1 MAQQRNIA
9 ARAGR
14 WSARHRR
21 LAILGWLAFVLAA
34 VIIGAAAGTNY
45 QREEDLGSGESGR
58 ADKII
63 AEGFADHA
71 GEQVLVQSRGR
82 GTIDDPA
89 FQAALDDVEHRL
101 AGFNFV
107 ANVESPRAHGASLV
121 SADRRSTLVQF
132 DILGDSEAARERV
145 EPVLAAI
152 ARSQAAHPAFRI
164 EELGDAS
171 ASRAISQAF
180 EEDARQAEFL
190 SLPLT
195 LLILVA
201 AFGTLVAAGLPVLLG
216 LTAVAATIGL
226 LGPVSRPDPGCRGG
240 RLRRPADRPRSRGGL
255 LDVLHPA
262 RARRAC
268 GGPQQRG
275 RLGGGGGD
283 IRRAVPISGLTVM
296 VAMSGMFVVAHPVF
310 ESFAIGTILVVAVAM
325 VGSITVVPA
334 TLAVLGDR
342 IDKGRLP
349 FTRRR
354 GAVGESGVW
363 AAIIRRV
370 LRRPWL
376 AVASATAVLVV
387 LAIPTLH
394 LHTADAGA
402 QALPRDLPVMR
413 TYDRIQRAFPGGPLP
428 AVVAVQIPPGKAL
441 SVTVAL
447 KELRERAFATGRLK
461 PPFGFSIN
469 DERTV
474 AVITMAVAGKG
485 TDATSD
491 RALAA
496 LRDDVLPTT
505 FAEREGVRT
514 YVTGTTALSNDF
526 NALMK
531 ARAPWVF
538 AFVLSLAFL
547 LLLLTFRSLVI
558 ALTAVVLNLLS
569 VGAAYGVLVWIFQY
583 GNLESALGFVSIG
596 GITSW
601 LPLFLFVILFG
612 LSMDYHVFILSRIR
626 EGHDRGMSTEQA
638 VAHGIASTASVVTS
652 AASVMVAVFG
662 IFATLRML
670 EFKQMGGGHDAV
682 PDPERLVQHLGH
694 RRQAVRRAG
703 RVGDDACVHG
713 RPAPARRAAQG
724 PAAGPRRRAQPRAHD
739 DRRREGDRP
748 RCAGAGGPD
757 AGLRGTHADADRV
770 ARRPHGRS
778 RAGHDRR
785 RGQRRRSRARR
796 CRAACRGPGLQRGR
810 ARLHGPRRIAVL
822 VDLRC
827 GADHGRRRDA
837 GQGRRLVRQRVGLL
851 EPARRAR
858 AACARADRARAVSE
872 VIVVGVDCSESS
884 KAALRCASRS
894 RMRGAAV
901 RAVAAYGG
909 TAVVARRGL

>member
-1 MAQQRNIA
+1 MAQQRNLA

-14 WSARHRR
+14 WSARHRK
-21 LAILGWLAFVLAA
+21 LAILGWLAFVVAA
-34 VIIGAAAGTNY
+34 VMIGAAAGTNY

-63 AEGFADHA
+63 AEGFVDHA
-71 GEQVLVQSRGR
+71 GEQVLVESRGR
-82 GTIDDPA
+82 ATINHPA
-89 FQAALDDVEHRL
+89 FQAALDDVERRL
-101 AGFNFV
+101 GRFPFV
-107 ANVESPRAHGASLV
+107 ANVESPRAHGASLI

-132 DILGDSEAARERV
+132 EILGDSNAARERV

-152 ARSQAAHPAFRI
+152 ARSQAAHPRFRI
-164 EELGDAS
+164 EEFGDAS
-171 ASRAISQAF
+171 ASRAISRAF

-201 AFGTLVAAGLPVLLG
+201 AFGTLVAAGLPLLLG
-216 LTAVAATIGL
+216 LTAVAATVGL
-226 LGPVSRPDPGCRGG
+226 LGLVSHVIP
-240 RLRRPADRPRSRGGL
+240 LADAVASVVLLVGL
-255 LDVLHPA
+255 AVGVDYSMFY
-262 RARRAC
+262 
-268 GGPQQRG
+268 
-275 RLGGGGGD
+275 
-283 IRRAVPISGLTVM
+283 IRRERDERAAGRSGTAALEVAAATSGRAVLISGLTVM

-310 ESFAIGTILVVAVAM
+310 ESFAVGTIMVVAVAM

-354 GAVGESGVW
+354 GRSGESGVW

-376 AVASATAVLVV
+376 AVGSATAVLAV
-387 LAIPTLH
+387 LASPTLH

-428 AVVAVQIPPGKAL
+428 AVIAVQIPRGKAL

-447 KELRERAFATGRLK
+447 KELRERALGTGLLK
-461 PPFGFSIN
+461 APFGFTIN

-496 LRDDVLPTT
+496 LRDDVLPAT

-514 YVTGTTALSNDF
+514 YVTGTTAMSSDF

-547 LLLLTFRSLVI
+547 LLLVTFRSVVI
-558 ALTAVVLNLLS
+558 AFTAVVLNLLS
-569 VGAAYGVLVWIFQY
+569 VGAAYGVLVWIFQD
-583 GNLESALGFVSIG
+583 GHLESALDFTSIG

-638 VAHGIASTASVVTS
+638 VAHGIGSTASVVTS
-652 AASVMVAVFG
+652 AAIVMVAVFG

-670 EFKQMGGGHDAV
+670 EFKQMGVGLALAVLIDATIIRAV
-682 PDPERLVQHLGH
+682 LLPAAMKLLGDWNWYLPKWLEWLPAL
-694 RRQAVRRAG
+694 AVE
-703 RVGDDACVHG
+703 
-713 RPAPARRAAQG
+713 RPAPPVVATLARPLPAAQ
-724 PAAGPRRRAQPRAHD
+724 
-739 DRRREGDRP
+739 RE
-748 RCAGAGGPD
+748 A
-757 AGLRGTHADADRV
+757 
-770 ARRPHGRS
+770 
-778 RAGHDRR
+778 
-785 RGQRRRSRARR
+785 
-796 CRAACRGPGLQRGR
+796 GR
-810 ARLHGPRRIAVL
+810 ATSRERR
-822 VDLRC
+822 
-827 GADHGRRRDA
+827 
-837 GQGRRLVRQRVGLL
+837 
-851 EPARRAR
+851 
-858 AACARADRARAVSE
+858 
-872 VIVVGVDCSESS
+872 
-884 KAALRCASRS
+884 
-894 RMRGAAV
+894 
-901 RAVAAYGG
+901 
-909 TAVVARRGL
+909 